1 VQENAEDLTNRTTP
15 SSDSP
20 GDLPGPTQNVDRI
33 REILFGPQIREYA
46 QRFTRI
52 EEHIAQEISEI
63 KAEVRRRLDSLEAY
77 TRQEGNELAEHLR
90 IERSER
96 TESADQLSR
105 TLAENFKSMEKC
117 LTQSN
122 DRLSKDLRDVRQVTF
137 DRIKGL
143 LDDFTLQISTME
155 NLQNRHLEELR
166 ASTIDRFALASL
178 LTEVAMRIRNE
189 FGVIGPGESCDGGPK
204 P

>member
-20 GDLPGPTQNVDRI
+20 GGLPGPTQNVDRI

-77 TRQEGNELAEHLR
+77 TRQEGNELAERLR

-96 TESADQLSR
+96 TESADQLSQA
-105 TLAENFKSMEKC
+105 LAENFKSMEKS

-122 DRLSKDLRDVRQVTF
+122 DRLSQDLRDLRQVTL
-137 DRIKGL
+137 DRLNSL
-143 LDDFTLQISTME
+143 LDDFTLQISTMG
-155 NLQNRHLEELR
+155 NLQNRHIEELR
-166 ASTIDRFALASL
+166 ASTVDRFALANL
-178 LTEVAMRIRNE
+178 LTEAAMRIRNE
-189 FGVIGPGESCDGGPK
+189 FGVIGLGEACDGGPK

>member
-1 VQENAEDLTNRTTP
+1 VQENAEDPANRTTP
-15 SSDSP
+15 TSDSP
-20 GDLPGPTQNVDRI
+20 GGLPGPTQNVDRI

-46 QRFTRI
+46 QRLTRI

-63 KAEVRRRLDSLEAY
+63 KAEVRRRLESLEAY
-77 TRQEGNELAEHLR
+77 TRQEGNELAEGLR

-96 TESADQLSR
+96 TESADQVSR
-105 TLAENFKSMEKC
+105 ALAESFKSMEKC

-122 DRLSKDLRDVRQVTF
+122 DRLSRDLARPPAGDLRPHQGPAGRFHTADQHH
-137 DRIKGL
+137 G
-143 LDDFTLQISTME
+143 
-155 NLQNRHLEELR
+155 
-166 ASTIDRFALASL
+166 DRFALASV

-189 FGVIGPGESCDGGPK
+189 FGVIGLGEACDGGPK